1 MSWREE
7 AAPIIARVIREV
19 GTADPPALRKA
30 LREAYPWH
38 QRRMWPYKV
47 WLSEIQRQMEG
58 AGLRPRKLPKPNS
71 KVKSK
76 VKSEPTPEG
85 QLDLFHP
92 PE

>member
-1 MSWREE
+1 VSWREE

-38 QRRMWPYKV
+38 PRRMWPYKV

-58 AGLRPRKLPKPNS
+58 AGLRPRKLPKPKPS
-71 KVKSK
+71 
-76 VKSEPTPEG
+76 PEG
-85 QLDLFHP
+85 QLDLFSTH
-92 PE
+92 